1 MEKRLPA
8 GQFELKEFPRFGLS
22 RFAPKFPA
30 NPDQIRF
37 EIVGDVEKTLILE
50 GPFEGLSRQERTE
63 DFHCVTTWSARGQKW
78 GGVAFSEF
86 FDKVVLQQARP
97 EPGAELVVFRG
108 EDGYCSSLPLQDL
121 MADGVLLA
129 DQLNGERLGI
139 EHGAPLRLVAPAHY
153 GYKNVK
159 HIVRIEFWPQLSIP
173 IPVSPLHGSPARPGC
188 LRRAWPLVS
197 RLASEIPVSNDHS
210 AVDCQLQ
217 KQDTQVPAAAKQ
229 VEIKRSSAAGSCC
242 SR

>member
-37 EIVGDVEKTLILE
+37 EIAGDVEQTLILE

-86 FDKVVLQQARP
+86 FDQVVLQQARP

-121 MADGVLLA
+121 MVDGVLLA

-159 HIVRIEFWPQLSIP
+159 HIVRIEFWRDGRNYRFPFPYPRFMDHPRGRVAYEERGRWFPGWLLRYLYRMIIPLSIANFK
-173 IPVSPLHGSPARPGC
+173 SKARKYRQQQSK
-188 LRRAWPLVS
+188 L
-197 RLASEIPVSNDHS
+197 
-210 AVDCQLQ
+210 
-217 KQDTQVPAAAKQ
+217 K
-229 VEIKRSSAAGSCC
+229 
-242 SR
+242 